1 MWGPCVSACV
11 VMSVWAL
18 LGVVLRENWYM
29 DYVMV
34 DGCEVEIDDV
44 ETAWTMSERDR
55 WGKTGHERSSG
66 LSWGQP
72 ERSCSGHCTRRCRVF
87 SQ

>member
-1 MWGPCVSACV
+1 MCQRVRDQV
-11 VMSVWAL
+11 IMSVWAL

-29 DYVMV
+29 DHVMV

-66 LSWGQP
+66 Q
-72 ERSCSGHCTRRCRVF
+72 RADITRLAHGGVLLISR
-87 SQ
+87 